1 MKKRVIPAVKVAI
14 QVNKMRII
22 IDRFE
27 GEFALCETEN
37 GKILNVPAELFL
49 NAHEGDVFEISF
61 NETETKK
68 RKENVS
74 KRLKNL
80 FDR

>member
-1 MKKRVIPAVKVAI
+1 MK
-14 QVNKMRII
+14 II

-27 GEFALCETEN
+27 GNFAICETEN
-37 GKILNVPAELFL
+37 GKMLDVPSDLFL
-49 NAHEGDVFEISF
+49 NAHEGDVFDISF
-61 NETETKK
+61 NEKETKRK
-68 RKENVS
+68 KENAN

>member
-1 MKKRVIPAVKVAI
+1 MPAVKVAI
-14 QVNKMRII
+14 QKNKMRII

-27 GEFALCETEN
+27 GEFALCEIEN
-37 GKILNVPAELFL
+37 GKILNVPSELFL
-49 NAHEGDVFEISF
+49 NAHEGDVFDISF
-61 NETETKK
+61 NETETEK

>member
-1 MKKRVIPAVKVAI
+1 MPAVKVAI
-14 QVNKMRII
+14 QKNKMRII

-37 GKILNVPAELFL
+37 GKILNVPSELFL
-49 NAHEGDVFEISF
+49 NAHEGDVFDISF
-61 NETETKK
+61 NETETEK